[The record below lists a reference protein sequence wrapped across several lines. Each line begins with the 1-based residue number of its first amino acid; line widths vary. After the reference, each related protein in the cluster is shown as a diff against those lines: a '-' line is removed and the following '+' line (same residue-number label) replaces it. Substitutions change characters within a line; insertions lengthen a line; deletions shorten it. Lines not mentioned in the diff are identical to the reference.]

1 MCGEHDFHVDKGDG
15 QFLRLER
22 PCGEQ
27 FVKVCR
33 GYYFRAFGTTCEQMF
48 QDASKE
54 ARTVCGQIKP
64 KIDRKAGV
72 PDKGKDPSITKGKT
86 GGMRGEVNTSLQQ
99 PFLFRTRPV
108 ESESAPCSFAEPET
122 PG

>member
-1 MCGEHDFHVDKGDG
+1 
-15 QFLRLER
+15 
-22 PCGEQ
+22 
-27 FVKVCR
+27 
-33 GYYFRAFGTTCEQMF
+33 MF

-72 PDKGKDPSITKGKT
+72 SEKGKDPSITKGKT
-86 GGMRGEVNTSLQQ
+86 GGVGGEVNTSLQQ
-99 PFLFRTRPV
+99 PSLFRTRPV
-108 ESESAPCSFAEPET
+108 ESESVPCSFAVPET